1 MSWTGFAIFVRRYI
15 NELQRSIARRGTD
28 RSDSA
33 RICAVAC
40 DSSRGCE
47 KRQRGRP
54 DADWSRPGC
63 CSVRYK
69 SQEKGGGS
77 WDRAGP
83 ALDGGGGGGG
93 LGGLGGKGSG
103 EIGNRGECV
112 EDREG
117 EQGRVR
123 GREQRQTTRRR
134 RRGGGESGIRGS
146 WIVCVRDELIKE
158 LSSRPCDHQMRLL
171 EQAEKVRPA
180 QKAGEGVIGRVLA
193 DGLEVGQCARWADG
207 RRGQTAFS
215 Y

>member
-83 ALDGGGGGGG
+83 ALDGGGGGGWG
-93 LGGLGGKGSG
+93 GSVGRGRARLGTAASASRTVRENK
-103 EIGNRGECV
+103 
-112 EDREG
+112 DAYEG
-117 EQGRVR
+117 ESR
-123 GREQRQTTRRR
+123 GR
-134 RRGGGESGIRGS
+134 RRGGGGEEEEKVGFGDRGS
-146 WIVCVRDELIKE
+146 
-158 LSSRPCDHQMRLL
+158 
-171 EQAEKVRPA
+171 
-180 QKAGEGVIGRVLA
+180 
-193 DGLEVGQCARWADG
+193 CAYEM
-207 RRGQTAFS
+207 S
-215 Y
+215 